1 MYKIYK
7 NKINIESKINL
18 TPIYT
23 IKKKTYKINL
33 QNEKLTKNYISKL
46 VKHKFDKLILNLME
60 LLLEDNDESDRLI
73 LDEIEKFRLLIKN
86 KYREFLT
93 QKELELMSNKFKLI
107 KKEIVNKQKAKIIDS
122 TKTSSRG
129 K

>member
-1 MYKIYK
+1 MYKLYK
-7 NKINIESKINL
+7 DKFNINTNISNTIL
-18 TPIYT
+18 YI

-33 QNEKLTKNYISKL
+33 IDKKITKTYITKL
-46 VKHKFDKLILNLME
+46 VNHKFNKLILNLMD
-60 LLLEDNDESDRLI
+60 LLLNDDDDSDRLI

-93 QKELELMSNKFKLI
+93 QKDLEKMSCKFKLI
-107 KKEIVNKQKAKIIDS
+107 KKEINNKKIKMIES